1 MVCDRN
7 HSTEVRKQRGT
18 MRTLTRWVLAHK
30 RLVVIFW
37 VLLTLVGAASAGSAT
52 KALKQKFSVPGKEGW
67 ITNQSINRNF
77 HGTGGNTSP
86 LLPVVTLPAGKSVS
100 SPGVDAQLAGVEAEA
115 RQVIPRVRLAGYAGT
130 HDPSF
135 LSRDGRTAFLLAS
148 PPPEPHES

>member
-1 MVCDRN
+1 
-7 HSTEVRKQRGT
+7 
-18 MRTLTRWVLAHK
+18 MRSFSRWICASN

-37 VLLTLVGAASAGSAT
+37 VLLTLVGAASAGAAT

-100 SPGVDAQLAGVEAEA
+100 SPGVDAPLAGVEAEV
-115 RQVIPRVRLAGYAGT
+115 RNVIPGVRLPGYAGT
-130 HDPSF
+130 HAPSF
-135 LSRDGRTAFLLAS
+135 LSR
-148 PPPEPHES
+148 H

>member
-77 HGTGGNTSP
+77 HGTGGSTSP
-86 LLPVVTLPAGKSVS
+86 LLPPATPPPPPPS
-100 SPGVDAQLAGVEAEA
+100 SP
-115 RQVIPRVRLAGYAGT
+115 PRAA
-130 HDPSF
+130 
-135 LSRDGRTAFLLAS
+135 
-148 PPPEPHES
+148 